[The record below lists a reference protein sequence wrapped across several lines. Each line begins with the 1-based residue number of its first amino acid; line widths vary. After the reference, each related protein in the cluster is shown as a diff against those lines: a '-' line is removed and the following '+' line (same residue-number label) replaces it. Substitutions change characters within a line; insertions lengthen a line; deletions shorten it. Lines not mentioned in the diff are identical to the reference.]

1 MLGSEDI
8 DLSEERDAY
17 TLKEIAQRTGLS
29 EGTIRR
35 EVAAG
40 LLRSKKIRGRRI
52 VLAEW
57 YREWLA
63 SEETPGP
70 VAPGRA
76 ARKPGKPAEGAPRD
90 KYPWEK

>member
-1 MLGSEDI
+1 M
-8 DLSEERDAY
+8 SEERDAY

-52 VLAEW
+52 VLMRW
-57 YREWLA
+57 YQEWLA
-63 SEETPGP
+63 SEDRPTPASP
-70 VAPGRA
+70 NRPTRTP
-76 ARKPGKPAEGAPRD
+76 RKPAETAPRG
-90 KYPWEK
+90 KYPWEKD

>member
-1 MLGSEDI
+1 M
-8 DLSEERDAY
+8 SEERDAY

-63 SEETPGP
+63 SEDRPTFASPNRP
-70 VAPGRA
+70 
-76 ARKPGKPAEGAPRD
+76 ARKPRKRGETAPRG
-90 KYPWEK
+90 KYPWEKD